1 MIWQIYKVF
10 FTYHF
15 TRSLSFVA
23 AAKFSLFTFHFSL
36 KIANFANSFAKLQC
50 TRQFKEKQAFLLHCS
65 RFFVTLAS
73 PKLLHLGKAQ
83 INLAFHSTFRNFANK
98 NKTFYNT
105 TMLQIRCKNN
115 NMTKSFPEGT
125 SLLDVYQ
132 EFADDIKLPYPVVS
146 AKVNN
151 ASQGLK
157 FRLYQNRDV
166 EFLDAR
172 EGSGH
177 RVYVRSLCF
186 VLYKATQDLFP
197 GSKLFIEHT
206 ISRGYYCNFKK
217 KGYEPMVEGDVEKIR
232 ERMQEIINLDM
243 PFRRNEATTEEALR
257 VFAERGLTDKVKLL
271 ESSGQIYSD
280 YYMLGDT
287 ADYYYG
293 PLVPSAGYLTVWGL
307 ETYHDGMLLRVPDWN
322 NPTQLAE
329 KVDMPKTYEM
339 FAEKTKWDI
348 IMRLSNAGD
357 VNKAILKG
365 HASELIQ
372 VSEALQEK
380 KIVQIA
386 EEIDRRFH
394 DEENPVRMVLITG
407 PSSSGKTTFCKR
419 LSVQLLAC
427 GLRPLSFST
436 DDYFVNRL
444 DTPKLPNGDYDFD
457 NIETVEYHLLEDHLL
472 RLMKGERVEIPE
484 YNFVTGK
491 REWNG
496 KKLKLAG
503 DTVLII
509 EGIHALNPLLT
520 KKIPDSLKYKIYI
533 SALTSISLDDHNWIP
548 VRDNR
553 LLRRI
558 IRDYN
563 KGAYTAQQTIA
574 QWKNVCEAEDQWIFP
589 FQETADAMFNSALN
603 IEFAVLRTHAEI
615 ILASVP
621 KNCDEYAEAHRL
633 LKFLRYFIPISDKE
647 IPPTSI
653 MREFVGGSS
662 FKYPR

>member
-1 MIWQIYKVF
+1 
-10 FTYHF
+10 
-15 TRSLSFVA
+15 
-23 AAKFSLFTFHFSL
+23 
-36 KIANFANSFAKLQC
+36 
-50 TRQFKEKQAFLLHCS
+50 
-65 RFFVTLAS
+65 
-73 PKLLHLGKAQ
+73 
-83 INLAFHSTFRNFANK
+83 
-98 NKTFYNT
+98 
-105 TMLQIRCKNN
+105 MLQIRCKNN
-115 NMTKSFPEGT
+115 NVTKSFPEGT

-132 EFADDIKLPYPVVS
+132 EFAEEIKLPFPVVS

-172 EGSGH
+172 GGSGH
-177 RVYVRSLCF
+177 RVYVRSLSF

-197 GSKLFIEHT
+197 GSKLFIEH
-206 ISRGYYCNFKK
+206 SLCRGYYCNFKK
-217 KGYEPMVEGDVEKIR
+217 RNNEALTDEDAERIR
-232 ERMQEIINLDM
+232 ERMQEIISLDM
-243 PFRRNEATTEEALR
+243 PFRRTEATNEEAIR
-257 VFAERGLTDKVKLL
+257 VFAERGFTDKVKLL
-271 ESSGQIYSD
+271 ETCGQVYSD
-280 YYMLGDT
+280 YYTLGDT
-287 ADYYYG
+287 VDYYYG
-293 PLVPSAGYLTVWGL
+293 PLVPSAGYLQVWGL
-307 ETYHDGMLLRVPDWN
+307 ERYEQGLLLRVPDWN
-322 NPTQLAE
+322 DPSKLAE
-329 KVDMPKTYEM
+329 KVPQPKTFEM
-339 FAEKTKWDI
+339 FAEKTHWDI

-357 VNKAILKG
+357 ANKAIMRG

-394 DEENPVRMVLITG
+394 REEDPVRIVLITG

-427 GLRPLSFST
+427 GLRPVSFST
-436 DDYFVNRL
+436 DDYFVNRM

-457 NIETVEYHLLEDHLL
+457 NIETVEYALLEDHLL
-472 RLMKGERVEIPE
+472 RLMKGERVEVPE

-491 REWNG
+491 REYNG

-520 KKIPDSLKYKIYI
+520 QKIADSMKYKIYI

-548 VRDNR
+548 TRDNR

-574 QWKNVCEAEDQWIFP
+574 QWKNVLAAEDQWIFP
-589 FQETADAMFNSALN
+589 FQETADVMFNSALN

-615 ILASVP
+615 ILTSVP
-621 KNCDEYAEAHRL
+621 KNCPEYSEAHRL
-633 LKFLRYFIPISDKE
+633 LKFIRYFIPISDKE

-662 FKYPR
+662 FKYAD

>member
-1 MIWQIYKVF
+1 
-10 FTYHF
+10 
-15 TRSLSFVA
+15 
-23 AAKFSLFTFHFSL
+23 
-36 KIANFANSFAKLQC
+36 
-50 TRQFKEKQAFLLHCS
+50 
-65 RFFVTLAS
+65 
-73 PKLLHLGKAQ
+73 
-83 INLAFHSTFRNFANK
+83 
-98 NKTFYNT
+98 
-105 TMLQIRCKNN
+105 MLQIRCKNN
-115 NMTKSFPEGT
+115 NVTKSFPEGS

-132 EFADDIKLPYPVVS
+132 EFADEIRLHYPVVS

-151 ASQGLK
+151 TSQGLK

-186 VLYKATQDLFP
+186 LLYKATQDVFP
-197 GSKLFIEHT
+197 GSKLFIEHSL
-206 ISRGYYCNFKK
+206 SRGYYCNFKK
-217 KGYEPMVEGDVEKIR
+217 KTAESLQDDDVFLIKA
-232 ERMQEIINLDM
+232 RMKEIVGLDM
-243 PFRRNEATTEEALR
+243 PFRRTEATTEEAVR
-257 VFAERGLTDKVKLL
+257 VFTERGFQDKVKLL
-271 ESSGQIYSD
+271 ETSGQAYSD
-280 YYMLGDT
+280 YYTLGDT
-287 ADYYYG
+287 VDYYYG
-293 PLVPSAGYLTVWGL
+293 PLVPSAGYLQVWDLERYEEGL
-307 ETYHDGMLLRVPDWN
+307 LLRVPDWN
-322 NPTQLAE
+322 NPSRVAE
-329 KVDMPKTYEM
+329 KVAQPKTFSM
-339 FAEKTKWDI
+339 FAEKTRWDI

-357 VNKAILKG
+357 VNKAIMRG
-365 HASELIQ
+365 YASELIQ

-394 DEENPVRMVLITG
+394 QEKDPVRIVLITG

-419 LSVQLLAC
+419 LSIQLLAC
-427 GLRPLSFST
+427 GLRPVSFST

-457 NIETVEYHLLEDHLL
+457 NIETVDYHLMEDHLM
-472 RLMKGERVEIPE
+472 RLMAGERVEIPE

-491 REWNG
+491 REYNG
-496 KKLKLAG
+496 KRLKLG
-503 DTVLII
+503 SDTVLII

-520 KKIPDSLKYKIYI
+520 QKIDDTLKYKIYI

-563 KGAYTAQQTIA
+563 KGAYTARQTIA
-574 QWKNVCEAEDQWIFP
+574 QWKNVCEAEDRWIFP

-615 ILASVP
+615 ILSSVP
-621 KNCDEYAEAHRL
+621 RNCPEYAEAHRL
-633 LKFLRYFIPISDKE
+633 LKFIHFFLPVSDKE

-662 FKYPR
+662 FKY

>member
-1 MIWQIYKVF
+1 
-10 FTYHF
+10 
-15 TRSLSFVA
+15 
-23 AAKFSLFTFHFSL
+23 
-36 KIANFANSFAKLQC
+36 
-50 TRQFKEKQAFLLHCS
+50 
-65 RFFVTLAS
+65 
-73 PKLLHLGKAQ
+73 
-83 INLAFHSTFRNFANK
+83 
-98 NKTFYNT
+98 
-105 TMLQIRCKNN
+105 MLQIRCKNN
-115 NMTKSFPEGT
+115 NKTKSFPEGT
-125 SLLDVYQ
+125 SLLDVYH
-132 EFADDIKLPYPVVS
+132 EFADELKMPYPVVS

-172 EGSGH
+172 QGSGH

-186 VLYKATQDLFP
+186 VLYKATSDVFP

-217 KGYEPMVEGDVEKIR
+217 KGGEPLAEGDVELIHK
-232 ERMQEIINLDM
+232 RMEEIIALDM
-243 PFRRNEATTEEALR
+243 PFRRSEATNEEAIR
-257 VFAERGLTDKVKLL
+257 VFAERGFTDKVKLL
-271 ESSGQIYSD
+271 ETSGQIYSD

-287 ADYYYG
+287 VDYYYG
-293 PLVPSAGYLTVWGL
+293 PLVPSAGYLKVWDV
-307 ETYHDGMLLRVPDWN
+307 EPYHDGMLLRVPDWN
-322 NPTQLAE
+322 NPLVLAE

-339 FAEKTKWDI
+339 FAEKTRWDI

-357 VNKAILKG
+357 VNKAIMKG

-386 EEIDRRFH
+386 EEIDRRFRA
-394 DEENPVRMVLITG
+394 EENPVRLVLITG

-419 LSVQLLAC
+419 LCIQLLAC
-427 GLRPLSFST
+427 GLRPYSIST
-436 DDYFVNRL
+436 DDYFVNRV

-457 NIETVEYHLLEDHLL
+457 NIEAVEYNLLEDHLT
-472 RLMKGERVEIPE
+472 RLMKGERVEVPE

-491 REWNG
+491 REYNG
-496 KKLKLAG
+496 KKVKLSS
-503 DTVLII
+503 DSVLII

-520 KKIPDSLKYKIYI
+520 QNIADSMKFKIYI

-563 KGAYTAQQTIA
+563 KGAFTAQQTIS
-574 QWKNVCEAEDQWIFP
+574 QWKNVCEAEDKWIFP

-615 ILASVP
+615 ILSSVP
-621 KNCDEYAEAHRL
+621 KNCPEYSEAHRL
-633 LKFLRYFIPISDKE
+633 LKFIHYFIPVDDKE

-662 FKYPR
+662 FKYR

>member
-1 MIWQIYKVF
+1 
-10 FTYHF
+10 
-15 TRSLSFVA
+15 
-23 AAKFSLFTFHFSL
+23 
-36 KIANFANSFAKLQC
+36 
-50 TRQFKEKQAFLLHCS
+50 
-65 RFFVTLAS
+65 
-73 PKLLHLGKAQ
+73 
-83 INLAFHSTFRNFANK
+83 
-98 NKTFYNT
+98 
-105 TMLQIRCKNN
+105 MLQIRCKNN
-115 NMTKSFPEGT
+115 NVTKSFPEGT

-132 EFADDIKLPYPVVS
+132 EFADEIHLPYPVVS

-151 ASQGLK
+151 TSQGLK

-186 VLYKATQDLFP
+186 LLYKATQDVFP
-197 GSKLFIEHT
+197 GSKLFIEHSL
-206 ISRGYYCNFKK
+206 SRGYYCNFKK
-217 KGYEPMVEGDVEKIR
+217 GTRSHVTDEDVAQIKA
-232 ERMQEIINLDM
+232 RMQEIVDLDM
-243 PFRRNEATTEEALR
+243 PFRRTEATTEEAIR
-257 VFAERGLTDKVKLL
+257 VFTERGFQDKVKLL
-271 ESSGQIYSD
+271 ETSGQIYSD

-287 ADYYYG
+287 VDYYYG
-293 PLVPSAGYLTVWGL
+293 PLVPSAGYLKVWDLERFEDGL
-307 ETYHDGMLLRVPDWN
+307 LLRVPDWN
-322 NPTQLAE
+322 NPSQVAE
-329 KVDMPKTYEM
+329 KVAQPKTFGM
-339 FAEKTKWDI
+339 FAEKTRWDI

-357 VNKAILKG
+357 VNKAIMRG
-365 HASELIQ
+365 YASELIQ

-380 KIVQIA
+380 KIVKIA

-394 DEENPVRMVLITG
+394 QKENPVRIVLITG

-427 GLRPLSFST
+427 GLRPVSFST

-457 NIETVEYHLLEDHLL
+457 NIETVDYHLMEDHLM
-472 RLMKGERVEIPE
+472 RLMGGERVEIPE

-491 REWNG
+491 REYNG
-496 KKLKLAG
+496 KKLKLNS

-520 KKIPDSLKYKIYI
+520 QKIDDSLKYKIYI

-589 FQETADAMFNSALN
+589 FQETADVMFNSALN
-603 IEFAVLRTHAEI
+603 IEFAVLRTHAEL
-615 ILASVP
+615 ILTSVP
-621 KNCDEYAEAHRL
+621 KNCEEYAEAHRL
-633 LKFLRYFIPISDKE
+633 LKFLRFFLPVSDKE

-662 FKYPR
+662 FKY

>member
-1 MIWQIYKVF
+1 
-10 FTYHF
+10 
-15 TRSLSFVA
+15 
-23 AAKFSLFTFHFSL
+23 
-36 KIANFANSFAKLQC
+36 
-50 TRQFKEKQAFLLHCS
+50 
-65 RFFVTLAS
+65 
-73 PKLLHLGKAQ
+73 
-83 INLAFHSTFRNFANK
+83 
-98 NKTFYNT
+98 
-105 TMLQIRCKNN
+105 MLQIRCKNN
-115 NMTKSFPEGT
+115 NVTKSFPEGC

-132 EFADDIKLPYPVVS
+132 EFQDEINLPYPVIA

-151 ASQGLK
+151 TSQGLK
-157 FRLYQNRDV
+157 FRLFQNRDV

-177 RVYVRSLCF
+177 RAYVRSLSF
-186 VLYKATQDLFP
+186 LLYKATQDVFP
-197 GSKLFIEHT
+197 GSKLFIEH
-206 ISRGYYCNFKK
+206 SLCRGYYCNFKK
-217 KGYEPMVEGDVEKIR
+217 KNNEPLTDEDVELIKQ
-232 ERMQEIINLDM
+232 RMQEVVNLDM
-243 PFRRNEATTEEALR
+243 PFRRTEATTEEAIR
-257 VFAERGLTDKVKLL
+257 VFAERGFSDKVKLL
-271 ESSGQIYSD
+271 ETSGQIYSD
-280 YYMLGDT
+280 YYTLGDT
-287 ADYYYG
+287 VDYYYG
-293 PLVPSAGYLTVWGL
+293 PLVPSASYLKVWGL
-307 ETYHDGMLLRVPDWN
+307 ERYEQGLLLRVPDWN
-322 NPTQLAE
+322 NPNQVAE
-329 KVDMPKTYEM
+329 KVDQPKTFEM

-357 VNKAILKG
+357 VNKAIMRG
-365 HASELIQ
+365 YASELIQ

-386 EEIDRRFH
+386 EEIDSRFH
-394 DEENPVRMVLITG
+394 REKDPVRIVLITG

-427 GLRPLSFST
+427 GLRPISFST
-436 DDYFVNRL
+436 DDYFVNRV

-457 NIETVEYHLLEDHLL
+457 NIETVEYSLLEDHLL
-472 RLMKGERVEIPE
+472 RLMEGERVEIPE

-496 KKLKLAG
+496 KKLKLG
-503 DTVLII
+503 SDTVLII

-520 KKIPDSLKYKIYI
+520 QKIPDSLKYKIFI

-563 KGAYTAQQTIA
+563 KGAYTAQETIA
-574 QWKNVCEAEDQWIFP
+574 QWKNVLEAENQWIAP
-589 FQETADAMFNSALN
+589 YQENADVMFNSALN

-615 ILASVP
+615 ILSSVP
-621 KNCDEYAEAHRL
+621 KNCPEYAEAHRL
-633 LKFLRYFIPISDKE
+633 LKFIHFFLPVSDKE

-662 FKYPR
+662 FKY

>member
-1 MIWQIYKVF
+1 
-10 FTYHF
+10 
-15 TRSLSFVA
+15 
-23 AAKFSLFTFHFSL
+23 
-36 KIANFANSFAKLQC
+36 
-50 TRQFKEKQAFLLHCS
+50 
-65 RFFVTLAS
+65 
-73 PKLLHLGKAQ
+73 
-83 INLAFHSTFRNFANK
+83 
-98 NKTFYNT
+98 
-105 TMLQIRCKNN
+105 MLQIRCKNTN
-115 NMTKSFPEGT
+115 TTKSFPEGT

-132 EFADDIKLPYPVVS
+132 EYQADIMLPFPVVA

-151 ASQGLK
+151 VPQGLK
-157 FRLYQNRDV
+157 FRLFQNRDV

-172 EGSGH
+172 EGAGH
-177 RVYVRSLCF
+177 RVYVRSLSF
-186 VLYKATQDLFP
+186 VFYKATQDLFP
-197 GSKLFIEHT
+197 ASKLFIEH
-206 ISRGYYCNFKK
+206 SLCRGYYCNFKK
-217 KGYEPMVEGDVEKIR
+217 RTGEPLTDGDVERIR
-232 ERMQEIINLDM
+232 QRMQEIIDLDM
-243 PFRRNEATTEEALR
+243 PFRRTEATNEEAIR
-257 VFAERGLTDKVKLL
+257 VFTERGFSDKVKLL
-271 ESSGQIYSD
+271 ETSGQIYSD
-280 YYMLGDT
+280 YYTLGDT
-287 ADYYYG
+287 VDYYYG
-293 PLVPSAGYLTVWGL
+293 PLVPSAGYLKIWGV
-307 ETYHDGMLLRVPDWN
+307 ERYEQGMLLRVPDWN
-322 NPTQLAE
+322 DPSKLAE
-329 KVDMPKTYEM
+329 KVEQPKTFEM
-339 FAEKTKWDI
+339 FAEKTRWDV

-357 VNKAILKG
+357 VNKAIMRG

-394 DEENPVRMVLITG
+394 RKKNPVRLVLITG
-407 PSSSGKTTFCKR
+407 PSSSGKSTFCKR

-457 NIETVEYHLLEDHLL
+457 NVETVDYHLLGEHLSK
-472 RLMKGERVEIPE
+472 LMKGETVEVPE

-491 REWNG
+491 REYNG
-496 KKLKLAG
+496 KRLRLSG

-520 KKIPDSLKYKIYI
+520 KGISDSLKYKIYI

-563 KGAYTAQQTIA
+563 KGAFTAQQTIS
-574 QWKNVCEAEDQWIFP
+574 QWKNVCEAEEQWIFP
-589 FQETADAMFNSALN
+589 YQETADVMFNSALN
-603 IEFAVLRTHAEI
+603 IEFAVLRIHAEL
-615 ILASVP
+615 ILSSVP
-621 KNCDEYAEAHRL
+621 KNCPEYAEAHRL
-633 LKFLRYFIPISDKE
+633 LKFIHYFLPISDKE

-662 FKYPR
+662 FKY

>member
-1 MIWQIYKVF
+1 
-10 FTYHF
+10 
-15 TRSLSFVA
+15 
-23 AAKFSLFTFHFSL
+23 
-36 KIANFANSFAKLQC
+36 
-50 TRQFKEKQAFLLHCS
+50 
-65 RFFVTLAS
+65 
-73 PKLLHLGKAQ
+73 
-83 INLAFHSTFRNFANK
+83 
-98 NKTFYNT
+98 
-105 TMLQIRCKNN
+105 MLQIRCKNN
-115 NMTKSFPEGT
+115 GVTKSFPEGS
-125 SLLDVYQ
+125 SLLDVYE
-132 EFADDIKLPYPVVS
+132 EFANEINLPYPVIS

-172 EGSGH
+172 MGSGF

-197 GSKLFIEHT
+197 GSKLFIEHSL
-206 ISRGYYCNFKK
+206 SRGYYCNFKK
-217 KGYEPMVEGDVEKIR
+217 KNNEPLSDIDVDNLCKRI
-232 ERMQEIINLDM
+232 QEIIDLDL
-243 PFRRNEATTEEALR
+243 PFRRTEATTEEALR
-257 VFAERGLTDKVKLL
+257 VFKERGFLDKVKLI
-271 ESSGQIYSD
+271 ETSGQIYTD
-280 YYMLGDT
+280 YYTLGDT
-287 ADYYYG
+287 VDYYYG
-293 PLVPSAGYLTVWGL
+293 PLVPSAGYLKVWGL
-307 ETYHDGMLLRVPDWN
+307 ERYQDGLLLRVPDWN
-322 NPTQLAE
+322 NPLQLAE
-329 KVDMPKTYEM
+329 KVDQPKTFEM
-339 FAEKTKWDI
+339 FAEKVKWDI

-357 VNKAILKG
+357 VNKAVLNG

-380 KIVQIA
+380 KIVKIA
-386 EEIDRRFH
+386 EELANRV
-394 DEENPVRMVLITG
+394 ENGKLKLVLITG

-419 LSVQLLAC
+419 LSIQLLAC

-436 DDYFVNRL
+436 DDYFVNRV

-457 NIETVEYHLLEDHLL
+457 NIETVDYKLLENHLT
-472 RLMKGERVEIPE
+472 RLMQGERVEVPE
-484 YNFVTGK
+484 YNFTTGK

-496 KKLKLAG
+496 KRLKLQQ
-503 DTVLII
+503 DSILII

-520 KKIPDSLKYKIYI
+520 KNISDDVKYKIYI

-563 KGAYTAQQTIA
+563 KGAFTARETIA
-574 QWKNVCEAEDQWIFP
+574 QWKNVCEAEDKWIFP
-589 FQETADAMFNSALN
+589 YQETADVMFNSALN

-615 ILASVP
+615 ILTSVP
-621 KNCDEYAEAHRL
+621 KNCPEYAEAHRL
-633 LKFLRYFIPISDKE
+633 LKFIHYFIPVSDKE

-662 FKYPR
+662 FKY

>member
-1 MIWQIYKVF
+1 
-10 FTYHF
+10 
-15 TRSLSFVA
+15 
-23 AAKFSLFTFHFSL
+23 
-36 KIANFANSFAKLQC
+36 
-50 TRQFKEKQAFLLHCS
+50 
-65 RFFVTLAS
+65 
-73 PKLLHLGKAQ
+73 
-83 INLAFHSTFRNFANK
+83 
-98 NKTFYNT
+98 
-105 TMLQIRCKNN
+105 MLQIRCKNN

-132 EFADDIKLPYPVVS
+132 EFADDIKLPFPVVS

-177 RVYVRSLCF
+177 RCYVRSLSF

-197 GSKLFIEHT
+197 GSKLFIEHS

-217 KGYEPMVEGDVEKIR
+217 RNSEALTDGDVER
-232 ERMQEIINLDM
+232 LRQRMQEIISLDM
-243 PFRRNEATTEEALR
+243 PFRRNEATTEEAVR
-257 VFAERGLTDKVKLL
+257 VFAERGFSDKVKLL
-271 ESSGQIYSD
+271 ETSGQIYSD

-293 PLVPSAGYLTVWGL
+293 PLVPSAGYLKVWGL
-307 ETYHDGMLLRVPDWN
+307 ERFHDGLLLRVPDWN
-322 NPTQLAE
+322 NPLQLAE
-329 KVDMPKTYEM
+329 KVDQPKTFEL
-339 FAEKTKWDI
+339 FAEKVRWDI

-380 KIVQIA
+380 KIVKIA

-394 DEENPVRMVLITG
+394 REKDPVRLVLITG

-427 GLRPLSFST
+427 GLRPYSFST

-457 NIETVEYHLLEDHLL
+457 NIETVEYSLLEDHLT
-472 RLMKGERVEIPE
+472 RLMQGERVEIPE
-484 YNFVTGK
+484 YNFTTGK

-520 KKIPDSLKYKIYI
+520 KKIADSAKFKIYI

-548 VRDNR
+548 TRDNR

-563 KGAYTAQQTIA
+563 KGAFTARETIS
-574 QWKNVCEAEDQWIFP
+574 QWKNVCDAEDKWIFP
-589 FQETADAMFNSALN
+589 FQETADVMFNSALN

-621 KNCDEYAEAHRL
+621 KNCPEYAEAHRL
-633 LKFLRYFIPISDKE
+633 LKFIHYFIPVSDKE

-662 FKYPR
+662 FKY

>member
-1 MIWQIYKVF
+1 
-10 FTYHF
+10 
-15 TRSLSFVA
+15 
-23 AAKFSLFTFHFSL
+23 
-36 KIANFANSFAKLQC
+36 
-50 TRQFKEKQAFLLHCS
+50 
-65 RFFVTLAS
+65 
-73 PKLLHLGKAQ
+73 
-83 INLAFHSTFRNFANK
+83 
-98 NKTFYNT
+98 
-105 TMLQIRCKNN
+105 MLQIRCKNN
-115 NMTKSFPEGT
+115 NTTKSFPEGT

-132 EFADDIKLPYPVVS
+132 EFADEIKLPYPVVS

-151 ASQGLK
+151 ASEGLK

-177 RVYVRSLCF
+177 RAYVRSLCF
-186 VLYKATQDLFP
+186 VLYKATQDVFP

-217 KGYEPMVEGDVEKIR
+217 KNMEPLAEGDVERIA
-232 ERMQEIINLDM
+232 ERMREIVGLDM
-243 PFRRNEATTEEALR
+243 PFRRNEATNEEAIR
-257 VFAERGLTDKVKLL
+257 VFSERGFTDKVKLL
-271 ESSGQIYSD
+271 ETSGQIYSD
-280 YYMLGDT
+280 YYTLGDT

-293 PLVPSAGYLTVWGL
+293 PLVPSAGYLKVFGL
-307 ETYHDGMLLRVPDWN
+307 EPYHDGMLLRVPDWN
-322 NPTQLAE
+322 DPNRLAE

-339 FAEKTKWDI
+339 FAEKTRWDI

-357 VNKAILKG
+357 VNRAIQKG

-394 DEENPVRMVLITG
+394 AEENPIRLVLITG

-419 LSVQLLAC
+419 LSIQLLAC
-427 GLRPLSFST
+427 GLRPMSFST
-436 DDYFVNRL
+436 DDYFVNRV

-457 NIETVEYHLLEDHLL
+457 NIEAVDYQLLEDHLT

-484 YNFVTGK
+484 YNFATGK

-496 KKLKLAG
+496 KKLKLSN

-520 KKIPDSLKYKIYI
+520 KKIEDSLKYKIYI

-548 VRDNR
+548 TRDNR

-563 KGAYTAQQTIA
+563 KGAFTAQETIA
-574 QWKNVCEAEDQWIFP
+574 QWKNVCEAEDKWIFP

-615 ILASVP
+615 ILDSVP
-621 KNCDEYAEAHRL
+621 RNCKEYAEAHRL
-633 LKFLRYFIPISDKE
+633 LKFIHYFIPVSDKE

-653 MREFVGGSS
+653 MREFLGGSS
-662 FKYPR
+662 FKY

>member
-1 MIWQIYKVF
+1 
-10 FTYHF
+10 
-15 TRSLSFVA
+15 
-23 AAKFSLFTFHFSL
+23 
-36 KIANFANSFAKLQC
+36 
-50 TRQFKEKQAFLLHCS
+50 
-65 RFFVTLAS
+65 
-73 PKLLHLGKAQ
+73 
-83 INLAFHSTFRNFANK
+83 
-98 NKTFYNT
+98 
-105 TMLQIRCKNN
+105 MLQIRCKNN
-115 NMTKSFPEGT
+115 NVTKSFPEGT
-125 SLLDVYQ
+125 SLLDIYQ
-132 EFADDIKLPYPVVS
+132 EFADEIKLPYPVVS

-157 FRLYQNRDV
+157 FRVFQNRDV

-172 EGSGH
+172 KGSGH

-186 VLYKATQDLFP
+186 LLYKATQDIFP

-217 KGYEPMVEGDVEKIR
+217 KNNEALADNDVTLIR
-232 ERMQEIINLDM
+232 ERMQEIVNMDM
-243 PFRRNEATTEEALR
+243 PFRRTEATNEEAIR
-257 VFAERGLTDKVKLL
+257 VFAERGFSDKVKLL
-271 ESSGQIYSD
+271 ETSGQIYSD
-280 YYMLGDT
+280 YYTLGDT

-293 PLVPSAGYLTVWGL
+293 PLVPSAGYLKVFGL
-307 ETYHDGMLLRVPDWN
+307 EPYHDGMLLRVPDWN
-322 NPTQLAE
+322 DPTRLAE

-339 FAEKTKWDI
+339 FAEKTRWDI

-386 EEIDRRFH
+386 EDIDRRFH
-394 DEENPVRMVLITG
+394 AEENPVKLVLITG

-419 LSVQLLAC
+419 LSIQLLAC

-436 DDYFVNRL
+436 DDYFVNRV

-457 NIETVEYHLLEDHLL
+457 NIEAVDYHLLEDHLT

-484 YNFVTGK
+484 YNFATGK

-520 KKIPDSLKYKIYI
+520 QQIDNSLKYKIYI

-548 VRDNR
+548 IHDNR

-563 KGAYTAQQTIA
+563 KGAFTAQETIA
-574 QWKNVCEAEDQWIFP
+574 QWKNVCDAEDKWIFP
-589 FQETADAMFNSALN
+589 YQETADVMFNSALN

-615 ILASVP
+615 ILSSVP
-621 KNCDEYAEAHRL
+621 KNCPEYSEAHRL
-633 LKFLRYFIPISDKE
+633 LKFIHYFLPVSDKE

-653 MREFVGGSS
+653 MREFLGGSS
-662 FKYPR
+662 FKY

>member
-1 MIWQIYKVF
+1 
-10 FTYHF
+10 
-15 TRSLSFVA
+15 
-23 AAKFSLFTFHFSL
+23 
-36 KIANFANSFAKLQC
+36 
-50 TRQFKEKQAFLLHCS
+50 
-65 RFFVTLAS
+65 
-73 PKLLHLGKAQ
+73 
-83 INLAFHSTFRNFANK
+83 
-98 NKTFYNT
+98 
-105 TMLQIRCKNN
+105 MLQIRCKNN
-115 NMTKSFPEGT
+115 NITKSFPEGT

-132 EFADDIKLPYPVVS
+132 EFADEIKLPYPVVS

-151 ASQGLK
+151 TSQGLK
-157 FRLYQNRDV
+157 FRLFQNRDV
-166 EFLDAR
+166 EFMDAR

-186 VLYKATQDLFP
+186 VLYKATQDLLP

-217 KGYEPMVEGDVEKIR
+217 RAGEALTEGDVDNIR
-232 ERMQEIINLDM
+232 KRMQEIVNLDM
-243 PFRRNEATTEEALR
+243 PFRRNEATTEEAVR
-257 VFAERGLTDKVKLL
+257 VFAERGFTDKVKLL
-271 ESSGQIYSD
+271 ETSGQIYSD
-280 YYMLGDT
+280 YYTLGDT

-293 PLVPSAGYLTVWGL
+293 PLVPSAGYLSVWGL
-307 ETYHDGMLLRVPDWN
+307 EPYHDGMLLRVPDWN
-322 NPTQLAE
+322 NPSVLAE
-329 KVDMPKTYEM
+329 KVDMPKTYGM
-339 FAEKTKWDI
+339 FAEKTRWDI

-386 EEIDRRFH
+386 EEIDRRFRQEK
-394 DEENPVRMVLITG
+394 DPIRLVLITG

-427 GLRPLSFST
+427 GLRPYSIST
-436 DDYFVNRL
+436 DDYFVNRV

-457 NIETVEYHLLEDHLL
+457 NIEAVEYNLMEDHLS
-472 RLMKGERVEIPE
+472 RLMKGERVEVPE

-491 REWNG
+491 REYNG
-496 KKLKLAG
+496 KRVKLSN
-503 DTVLII
+503 DSVLII

-520 KKIPDSLKYKIYI
+520 QKIPDSAKFKIYI
-533 SALTSISLDDHNWIP
+533 SALTSVSLDDHNWIP

-563 KGAYTAQQTIA
+563 KGAFTAQQTIS
-574 QWKNVCEAEDQWIFP
+574 QWKNVCEAEDKWIFP
-589 FQETADAMFNSALN
+589 FQETADVMFNSALN

-621 KNCDEYAEAHRL
+621 KNCPEYSEAHRL
-633 LKFLRYFIPISDKE
+633 LKFIHYFIPISDKE

-662 FKYPR
+662 FKY

>member
-1 MIWQIYKVF
+1 
-10 FTYHF
+10 
-15 TRSLSFVA
+15 
-23 AAKFSLFTFHFSL
+23 
-36 KIANFANSFAKLQC
+36 
-50 TRQFKEKQAFLLHCS
+50 
-65 RFFVTLAS
+65 
-73 PKLLHLGKAQ
+73 
-83 INLAFHSTFRNFANK
+83 
-98 NKTFYNT
+98 
-105 TMLQIRCKNN
+105 MLQIRCKNN
-115 NMTKSFPEGT
+115 NVTKSFPEGS

-132 EFADDIKLPYPVVS
+132 EFADDIRLPYPVVS

-151 ASQGLK
+151 TSQGLK

-177 RVYVRSLCF
+177 RVYVRSLSF
-186 VLYKATQDLFP
+186 LLYKATQDVYP
-197 GSKLFIEHT
+197 GSKLFIEHSL
-206 ISRGYYCNFKK
+206 SRGYYCNFKK
-217 KGYEPMVEGDVEKIR
+217 KSAETLTDEDVEKIKQ
-232 ERMQEIINLDM
+232 RMHEIVDLDM
-243 PFRRNEATTEEALR
+243 PFRRTEATNEEAIR
-257 VFAERGLTDKVKLL
+257 VFSERGFADKVKLL
-271 ESSGQIYSD
+271 ETSGHIYSD
-280 YYMLGDT
+280 YYTLGDT
-287 ADYYYG
+287 VDYYYG
-293 PLVPSAGYLTVWGL
+293 PLVPSAGYLNVWDLERYEDGL
-307 ETYHDGMLLRVPDWN
+307 LLRVPDWN
-322 NPTQLAE
+322 NPL
-329 KVDMPKTYEM
+329 KVADKIPQPKTFEM
-339 FAEKTKWDI
+339 FAEKTRWDI

-357 VNKAILKG
+357 VNKAIMRG
-365 HASELIQ
+365 YASELIQ

-386 EEIDRRFH
+386 EEIERRFH
-394 DEENPVRMVLITG
+394 REQDSVRIVLITG

-427 GLRPLSFST
+427 GLRPVSFST
-436 DDYFVNRL
+436 DDYFVNRV

-457 NIETVEYHLLEDHLL
+457 NIETVEYALLEDHLL
-472 RLMKGERVEIPE
+472 RLMNGERVEIPE

-491 REWNG
+491 REYNG
-496 KKLKLAG
+496 KKLKLG
-503 DTVLII
+503 NDTVLII

-520 KKIPDSLKYKIYI
+520 KKIPDTLKYKVFI

-548 VRDNR
+548 TRDNR

-574 QWKNVCEAEDQWIFP
+574 QWKNVLAAEEQWISP
-589 FQETADAMFNSALN
+589 FQETADVMFNSALN

-621 KNCDEYAEAHRL
+621 RNCPEYAEAHRL
-633 LKFLRYFIPISDKE
+633 LKFIHFFLPVSDKE

-662 FKYPR
+662 FKYPK

>member
-1 MIWQIYKVF
+1 
-10 FTYHF
+10 
-15 TRSLSFVA
+15 
-23 AAKFSLFTFHFSL
+23 
-36 KIANFANSFAKLQC
+36 
-50 TRQFKEKQAFLLHCS
+50 
-65 RFFVTLAS
+65 
-73 PKLLHLGKAQ
+73 
-83 INLAFHSTFRNFANK
+83 
-98 NKTFYNT
+98 
-105 TMLQIRCKNN
+105 MLQIRCKNN
-115 NMTKSFPEGT
+115 NVTKSFPEGT

-132 EFADDIKLPYPVVS
+132 EFADEIKLPYPVVS

-151 ASQGLK
+151 ASEGLK
-157 FRLYQNRDV
+157 FRLFQNRDV

-186 VLYKATQDLFP
+186 LLYKATQDIFP

-217 KGYEPMVEGDVEKIR
+217 KNNEALAEGDVERISQ
-232 ERMQEIINLDM
+232 RMMEIVGLDM
-243 PFRRNEATTEEALR
+243 PFRRNEATNEEAIR
-257 VFAERGLTDKVKLL
+257 VFAERGFADKVKLL
-271 ESSGQIYSD
+271 ETSGQIYSD
-280 YYMLGDT
+280 YYTLGDT

-293 PLVPSAGYLTVWGL
+293 PLVPSAGYLKVFGL
-307 ETYHDGMLLRVPDWN
+307 EPYHDGMLLRVPDWN
-322 NPTQLAE
+322 DPTHLAE

-339 FAEKTKWDI
+339 FREKTRWDI

-380 KIVQIA
+380 RIVQIA

-394 DEENPVRMVLITG
+394 AEENPIRLVLITG

-436 DDYFVNRL
+436 DDYFVNRV
-444 DTPKLPNGDYDFD
+444 DTPLLPNGDYDFD
-457 NIETVEYHLLEDHLL
+457 NIETVDYRLLEDHLT
-472 RLMKGERVEIPE
+472 RLMNGERVEVPE
-484 YNFVTGK
+484 YNFSTGK

-520 KKIPDSLKYKIYI
+520 QKIDDSLKYKIYI
-533 SALTSISLDDHNWIP
+533 SALTSVSLDDHNWIP
-548 VRDNR
+548 TRDNR

-563 KGAYTAQQTIA
+563 KGAFTAQQTIA
-574 QWKNVCEAEDQWIFP
+574 QWKNVCEAEDKWIFP
-589 FQETADAMFNSALN
+589 YQERADAMFNSALN

-615 ILASVP
+615 ILSSVP
-621 KNCDEYAEAHRL
+621 RNCPEYSEAHRL
-633 LKFLRYFIPISDKE
+633 LKFIHYFLPVSDKE

-662 FKYPR
+662 FKY

>member
-1 MIWQIYKVF
+1 
-10 FTYHF
+10 
-15 TRSLSFVA
+15 
-23 AAKFSLFTFHFSL
+23 
-36 KIANFANSFAKLQC
+36 
-50 TRQFKEKQAFLLHCS
+50 
-65 RFFVTLAS
+65 
-73 PKLLHLGKAQ
+73 
-83 INLAFHSTFRNFANK
+83 
-98 NKTFYNT
+98 
-105 TMLQIRCKNN
+105 MLQIRCKNN
-115 NMTKSFPEGT
+115 NITKSFPEGT

-132 EFADDIKLPYPVVS
+132 EFADDLQMQNPVV
-146 AKVNN
+146 AALVNN
-151 ASQGLK
+151 TAQGLK

-172 EGSGH
+172 EGPGH
-177 RVYVRSLCF
+177 RAYVRSLCF

-217 KGYEPMVEGDVEKIR
+217 RGNDALTEDDIDRIK

-243 PFRRNEATTEEALR
+243 PFRRNEATTEEAVR
-257 VFAERGLTDKVKLL
+257 VFSERGFSDKVKLL
-271 ESSGQIYSD
+271 ETSGQIYSD

-287 ADYYYG
+287 VDFYYG
-293 PLVPSAGYLTVWGL
+293 PLVPSASYLTVWGL
-307 ETYHDGMLLRVPDWN
+307 EPYHDGMLLRVPDWN
-322 NPTQLAE
+322 DPSRLAE

-339 FAEKTKWDI
+339 FAEKTRWDI

-394 DEENPVRMVLITG
+394 REENPVRMVLITG

-427 GLRPLSFST
+427 GLRPYSVST
-436 DDYFVNRL
+436 DDYFVNRT
-444 DTPKLPNGDYDFD
+444 DTPLLPNGDYDFD
-457 NIETVEYHLLEDHLL
+457 NIETVEYRLLQDHLQ
-472 RLMKGERVEIPE
+472 RLMQGERVEVPE
-484 YNFVTGK
+484 YNFTTGK

-496 KKLKLAG
+496 KKLKLSG

-520 KKIPDSLKYKIYI
+520 QAIPDSAKFKIYI

-563 KGAYTAQQTIA
+563 KGAFTAQETIS
-574 QWKNVCEAEDQWIFP
+574 QWPNVCEAEDQWIFP
-589 FQETADAMFNSALN
+589 YQETADVMFNSALN
-603 IEFAVLRTHAEI
+603 IEFAVLRPHAEV

-621 KNCDEYAEAHRL
+621 KNCPQYTDAHRL
-633 LKFLRYFIPISDKE
+633 LKFLHYFIPVSDKE

-662 FKYPR
+662 FKYKA

>member
-1 MIWQIYKVF
+1 
-10 FTYHF
+10 
-15 TRSLSFVA
+15 
-23 AAKFSLFTFHFSL
+23 
-36 KIANFANSFAKLQC
+36 
-50 TRQFKEKQAFLLHCS
+50 
-65 RFFVTLAS
+65 
-73 PKLLHLGKAQ
+73 
-83 INLAFHSTFRNFANK
+83 
-98 NKTFYNT
+98 
-105 TMLQIRCKNN
+105 MLQIRCKNTGV
-115 NMTKSFPEGT
+115 TKSVQEGT

-132 EFADDIKLPYPVVS
+132 EFADEIRLPYPVVS

-151 ASQGLK
+151 VSQGLK

-186 VLYKATQDLFP
+186 VLYKATQDVFP
-197 GSKLFIEHT
+197 GSKLFIEH
-206 ISRGYYCNFKK
+206 SLCRGYYCNFKK
-217 KGYEPMVEGDVEKIR
+217 RTPEPLTDEDVRRISQ
-232 ERMQEIINLDM
+232 RMQEIIALDM
-243 PFRRNEATTEEALR
+243 PFRRTEATNEETVR
-257 VFAERGLTDKVKLL
+257 VFTERGFADKVKLL
-271 ESSGQIYSD
+271 ETSGQIYSH
-280 YYMLGDT
+280 YYTLGDT
-287 ADYYYG
+287 VDYYYG
-293 PLVPSAGYLTVWGL
+293 PLVPSAGYLTVWALERYEQGL
-307 ETYHDGMLLRVPDWN
+307 LLRIPDWN
-322 NPTQLAE
+322 NPSRLAE
-329 KVDMPKTYEM
+329 KVDQPKTFGM
-339 FAEKTKWDI
+339 FAEKTRWDI

-357 VNKAILKG
+357 VNKAIQRG
-365 HASELIQ
+365 YASELIQ

-386 EEIDRRFH
+386 EDIFARCEKSNGR
-394 DEENPVRMVLITG
+394 NPIVLITG

-419 LSVQLLAC
+419 LSIQLLAC

-436 DDYFVNRL
+436 DDYFVNRV

-457 NIETVEYHLLEDHLL
+457 NIETVEYSLLEDHLL
-472 RLMKGERVEIPE
+472 RLIKGERVEIPE
-484 YNFVTGK
+484 YNFVTGR

-496 KKLKLAG
+496 KRLKLSP

-520 KKIPDSLKYKIYI
+520 QKIDDTMKYKIYI

-548 VRDNR
+548 VSDNR

-563 KGAYTAQQTIA
+563 KGAFTARQTIA
-574 QWKNVCEAEDQWIFP
+574 QWKNVCEAEDRWIFP

-615 ILASVP
+615 ILTSVP
-621 KNCDEYAEAHRL
+621 KNCPEYAEAHRL
-633 LKFLRYFIPISDKE
+633 LKFIRFFLPVSDKE

-662 FKYPR
+662 FKY

>member
-1 MIWQIYKVF
+1 
-10 FTYHF
+10 
-15 TRSLSFVA
+15 
-23 AAKFSLFTFHFSL
+23 
-36 KIANFANSFAKLQC
+36 
-50 TRQFKEKQAFLLHCS
+50 
-65 RFFVTLAS
+65 
-73 PKLLHLGKAQ
+73 
-83 INLAFHSTFRNFANK
+83 
-98 NKTFYNT
+98 
-105 TMLQIRCKNN
+105 MLQIRCKNN
-115 NMTKSFPEGT
+115 GVTKSFPEGC

-186 VLYKATQDLFP
+186 LLYKATQDVFP

-217 KGYEPMVEGDVEKIR
+217 KNNEGLTDGDVERIR
-232 ERMQEIINLDM
+232 DRMTEIVNLDM
-243 PFRRNEATTEEALR
+243 PFRRTEATNEEAIR
-257 VFAERGLTDKVKLL
+257 VFAERGFTDKVKLL
-271 ESSGQIYSD
+271 ETSGQIYSD
-280 YYMLGDT
+280 YYTLGDT

-293 PLVPSAGYLTVWGL
+293 PLVPSAGYLKVFGL
-307 ETYHDGMLLRVPDWN
+307 EPYHDGMLLRVPDWN
-322 NPTQLAE
+322 NPTVLAE

-339 FAEKTKWDI
+339 FREKTLWDI

-357 VNKAILKG
+357 VNRAILKG

-386 EEIDRRFH
+386 EDIDRRYH
-394 DEENPVRMVLITG
+394 AEENPIRIVLITG

-436 DDYFVNRL
+436 DDYFVNRV

-457 NIETVEYHLLEDHLL
+457 NIEAVDYHLLEDHLTS
-472 RLMKGERVEIPE
+472 LMKGERVEIPE
-484 YNFVTGK
+484 YNFSTSES
-491 REWNG
+491 EWNG
-496 KKLKLAG
+496 TKKKLAG
-503 DTVLII
+503 DTILII

-520 KKIPDSLKYKIYI
+520 KKIEDSVKYKIYI

-563 KGAYTAQQTIA
+563 KGAFTAQETIA
-574 QWKNVCEAEDQWIFP
+574 QWQNVCEAEDKWIFP
-589 FQETADAMFNSALN
+589 YQESADAMFNSALN

-621 KNCDEYAEAHRL
+621 RNCPEYAEAHRL
-633 LKFLRYFIPISDKE
+633 LKFIHYFLPVSDKE

-653 MREFVGGSS
+653 MREFLGGSS
-662 FKYPR
+662 FKY

>member
-1 MIWQIYKVF
+1 MIDNDY
-10 FTYHF
+10 
-15 TRSLSFVA
+15 
-23 AAKFSLFTFHFSL
+23 
-36 KIANFANSFAKLQC
+36 
-50 TRQFKEKQAFLLHCS
+50 
-65 RFFVTLAS
+65 FVTLPS
-73 PKLLHLGKAQ
+73 ETKKLN
-83 INLAFHSTFRNFANK
+83 NL
-98 NKTFYNT
+98 
-105 TMLQIRCKNN
+105 MLQIRCINN
-115 NMTKSFPEGT
+115 GITKSFAEGT
-125 SLLDVYQ
+125 SLLDVYK
-132 EFADDIKLPYPVVS
+132 EFADEINMPYPVVS

-157 FRLYQNRDV
+157 FRLFQNRDV
-166 EFLDAR
+166 EFMDAR

-186 VLYKATQDLFP
+186 LLYKATQDLFP
-197 GSKLFIEHT
+197 GSKLFVEHT

-217 KGYEPMVEGDVEKIR
+217 KGNEALTEEDVVRTQK
-232 ERMQEIINLDM
+232 RMQEIVNLDM
-243 PFRRNEATTEEALR
+243 PFRRFEATNEEAIR
-257 VFAERGLTDKVKLL
+257 IFAERGFTDKVKLL
-271 ESSGQIYSD
+271 ETSGQIYSD

-293 PLVPSAGYLTVWGL
+293 PLVPSAGYLTVWAL
-307 ETYHDGMLLRVPDWN
+307 EPYHDGMLLRVPDWN
-322 NPTQLAE
+322 NPLKLAE

-339 FAEKTKWDI
+339 FAEKTRWDI

-380 KIVQIA
+380 KIVKIA
-386 EEIDRRFH
+386 EEIDRRYH
-394 DEENPVRMVLITG
+394 RKKNPVRLILITG
-407 PSSSGKTTFCKR
+407 PSSSGKTTFTKR
-419 LSVQLLAC
+419 LSIQLLAC

-436 DDYFVNRL
+436 DDYFVNRV

-457 NIETVEYHLLEDHLL
+457 NIETVDYNLLEDHLIK
-472 RLMKGERVEIPE
+472 LMKGERVEVPE

-496 KKLKLAG
+496 KKLKLAN

-509 EGIHALNPLLT
+509 EGIHALNPQLT
-520 KKIPDSLKYKIYI
+520 RKLPDEVKFKIYI

-563 KGAYTAQQTIA
+563 KGAFTAQETIR
-574 QWKNVCEAEDQWIFP
+574 QWKNVCQAEDLWIFP
-589 FQETADAMFNSALN
+589 YQETADVMFNSALN

-615 ILASVP
+615 ILTSVP
-621 KNCDEYAEAHRL
+621 KNCPEYAEAHRL
-633 LKFLRYFIPISDKE
+633 LKFIHYFIPVSDKE

-653 MREFVGGSS
+653 MREFLGGSS
-662 FKYPR
+662 FKY

>member
-1 MIWQIYKVF
+1 
-10 FTYHF
+10 
-15 TRSLSFVA
+15 
-23 AAKFSLFTFHFSL
+23 
-36 KIANFANSFAKLQC
+36 
-50 TRQFKEKQAFLLHCS
+50 
-65 RFFVTLAS
+65 
-73 PKLLHLGKAQ
+73 
-83 INLAFHSTFRNFANK
+83 
-98 NKTFYNT
+98 
-105 TMLQIRCKNN
+105 MLQIRCKNTN
-115 NMTKSFPEGT
+115 TTKSFPEGC

-132 EFADDIKLPYPVVS
+132 EFQEDIKLPFPVVS

-151 ASQGLK
+151 VSQGLK
-157 FRLYQNRDV
+157 FRLFQNRDV

-177 RVYVRSLCF
+177 RAYVRSLSF

-197 GSKLFIEHT
+197 GSKLFIEH
-206 ISRGYYCNFKK
+206 SLCRGYYCNFRPTP
-217 KGYEPMVEGDVEKIR
+217 GPSPREGRTVTDEMVERIR
-232 ERMQEIINLDM
+232 KRMQEIIDLDM
-243 PFRRNEATTEEALR
+243 PFRRTEATNEETVR
-257 VFAERGLTDKVKLL
+257 VFTERGFADKVKLL
-271 ESSGQIYSD
+271 ETSGQIYSH
-280 YYMLGDT
+280 YYTLGDT
-287 ADYYYG
+287 VDYYYG

-307 ETYHDGMLLRVPDWN
+307 ERYEQGLLLRIPDWN
-322 NPTQLAE
+322 DPSRLAE
-329 KVDMPKTYEM
+329 KVDQPKTFGM
-339 FAEKTKWDI
+339 FAEKTRWDI

-357 VNKAILKG
+357 VNKAIQRG

-386 EEIDRRFH
+386 EDIFDRCEKSHGR
-394 DEENPVRMVLITG
+394 NPIVLITG

-419 LSVQLLAC
+419 LSIQLLAC

-436 DDYFVNRL
+436 DDYFVNRA
-444 DTPKLPNGDYDFD
+444 DTPRLPNGDYDFD
-457 NIETVEYHLLEDHLL
+457 NIETVEYSLLEDHLL
-472 RLMKGERVEIPE
+472 RLMQGERVEVPE
-484 YNFVTGK
+484 YNFVTGQ

-496 KKLKLAG
+496 KRLKLSP

-520 KKIPDSLKYKIYI
+520 QKIDDARKYKIYI

-563 KGAYTAQQTIA
+563 KGAYTARQTIS
-574 QWKNVCEAEDQWIFP
+574 QWKNVCEAEDRWIFP
-589 FQETADAMFNSALN
+589 YQETADVMFNSALN
-603 IEFAVLRTHAEI
+603 IEFAVLRTHAEL
-615 ILASVP
+615 ILSQVP
-621 KNCDEYAEAHRL
+621 KNCPEYAEAHRL
-633 LKFLRYFIPISDKE
+633 LKFIHYFLPVSDKE

-662 FKYPR
+662 FKY

>member
-1 MIWQIYKVF
+1 MSSSSALLRKHIC
-10 FTYHF
+10 T
-15 TRSLSFVA
+15 LSGQLIFDNNDYEPITQNILPWLP
-23 AAKFSLFTFHFSL
+23 SSW
-36 KIANFANSFAKLQC
+36 
-50 TRQFKEKQAFLLHCS
+50 RG
-65 RFFVTLAS
+65 RGR
-73 PKLLHLGKAQ
+73 LHLS
-83 INLAFHSTFRNFANK
+83 I
-98 NKTFYNT
+98 
-105 TMLQIRCKNN
+105 MLQIRCKNN
-115 NMTKSFPEGT
+115 NITKSFPEGA

-132 EFADDIKLPYPVVS
+132 EFADELKMPFPVV
-146 AKVNN
+146 AANVNN
-151 ASQGLK
+151 TPQGLK

-172 EGSGH
+172 VGAGH

-217 KGYEPMVEGDVEKIR
+217 RNNDPLTESDIQHFS

-243 PFRRNEATTEEALR
+243 PFRRNEATTEEAVR
-257 VFAERGLTDKVKLL
+257 VFAERGFSDKVKLL
-271 ESSGQIYSD
+271 ETSGQIYSD
-280 YYMLGDT
+280 YYTLGDT
-287 ADYYYG
+287 ADFYYG
-293 PLVPSAGYLTVWGL
+293 PLVPSAGYITVWGL
-307 ETYHDGMLLRVPDWN
+307 EPYHDGMLLRVPDWN
-322 NPTQLAE
+322 DPSRLAE

-339 FAEKTKWDI
+339 FAEKTRWDI

-394 DEENPVRMVLITG
+394 QEENPLRIVLITG

-427 GLRPLSFST
+427 GLRPYSVST
-436 DDYFVNRL
+436 DDYFVNRV
-444 DTPKLPNGDYDFD
+444 DTPRLPNGDYDFD
-457 NIETVEYHLLEDHLL
+457 NIETVEYKLLEDHLT
-472 RLMKGERVEIPE
+472 RLMKGERVEVPE
-484 YNFVTGK
+484 YNFTTGK

-496 KKLKLAG
+496 KKLKLNN

-520 KKIPDSLKYKIYI
+520 KSIPDSAKFKIYI

-563 KGAYTAQQTIA
+563 KGAFTAQQTIS
-574 QWKNVCEAEDQWIFP
+574 QWPNVCEAEDQWIFP
-589 FQETADAMFNSALN
+589 YQETADVMFNSALN
-603 IEFAVLRTHAEI
+603 IEFAVLRPHAEI

-621 KNCDEYAEAHRL
+621 KNCPEYTDAHRL
-633 LKFLRYFIPISDKE
+633 LKFLHYFMPVSDKE

-662 FKYPR
+662 FKY

>member
-1 MIWQIYKVF
+1 
-10 FTYHF
+10 
-15 TRSLSFVA
+15 
-23 AAKFSLFTFHFSL
+23 
-36 KIANFANSFAKLQC
+36 
-50 TRQFKEKQAFLLHCS
+50 
-65 RFFVTLAS
+65 
-73 PKLLHLGKAQ
+73 
-83 INLAFHSTFRNFANK
+83 
-98 NKTFYNT
+98 
-105 TMLQIRCKNN
+105 MLQIRCKNN
-115 NMTKSFPEGT
+115 NVTKSFPEGT

-132 EFADDIKLPYPVVS
+132 EFADEIKLPYPVVS

-151 ASQGLK
+151 AAEGLK

-186 VLYKATQDLFP
+186 VLYKATQDVFP

-217 KGYEPMVEGDVEKIR
+217 KNMEPLAKGDVERIAD
-232 ERMQEIINLDM
+232 RMKEIVRMDM
-243 PFRRNEATTEEALR
+243 PFRRNEATNEEAIR
-257 VFAERGLTDKVKLL
+257 IFAERGFTDKVKLL
-271 ESSGQIYSD
+271 ETSGQIYSD
-280 YYMLGDT
+280 YYTLGDT

-307 ETYHDGMLLRVPDWN
+307 EPYHDGMLLRVPDWH

-339 FAEKTKWDI
+339 FAEKTRWDI

-357 VNKAILKG
+357 VNRAILKG

-386 EEIDRRFH
+386 EEIERRFH
-394 DEENPVRMVLITG
+394 ADKKPIRIVLITG

-419 LSVQLLAC
+419 LSIQLLAC
-427 GLRPLSFST
+427 GLRPMSFST
-436 DDYFVNRL
+436 DDYFVNRV

-457 NIETVEYHLLEDHLL
+457 NIEAVDYALLEEHLT

-484 YNFVTGK
+484 YNFSTGL

-496 KKLKLAG
+496 KKLKLSN

-520 KKIPDSLKYKIYI
+520 QQIDDSLKYRIYI

-563 KGAYTAQQTIA
+563 KGAFTAQQTIA
-574 QWKNVCEAEDQWIFP
+574 QWKNVCEAEDKWIFP
-589 FQETADAMFNSALN
+589 FQESADAMFNSALN

-621 KNCDEYAEAHRL
+621 RNCPEYAEAHRL
-633 LKFLRYFIPISDKE
+633 MKFIHFFLPVSDKE

-662 FKYPR
+662 FKY

>member
-1 MIWQIYKVF
+1 
-10 FTYHF
+10 
-15 TRSLSFVA
+15 
-23 AAKFSLFTFHFSL
+23 
-36 KIANFANSFAKLQC
+36 
-50 TRQFKEKQAFLLHCS
+50 
-65 RFFVTLAS
+65 
-73 PKLLHLGKAQ
+73 
-83 INLAFHSTFRNFANK
+83 
-98 NKTFYNT
+98 
-105 TMLQIRCKNN
+105 MLQIRCKNN
-115 NMTKSFPEGT
+115 NVTKSFPEGT

-132 EFADDIKLPYPVVS
+132 EFAEEIKLPFPVVS

-151 ASQGLK
+151 VSQGLK
-157 FRLYQNRDV
+157 FRVFQNRDV

-177 RVYVRSLCF
+177 RVYVRSLSF
-186 VLYKATQDLFP
+186 VLYKATQDVFP
-197 GSKLFIEHT
+197 NSKLFIEH
-206 ISRGYYCNFKK
+206 SLCRGYYCNFKPTPYPSR
-217 KGYEPMVEGDVEKIR
+217 GEGRLITDEMVESIR
-232 ERMQEIINLDM
+232 KRMQEIIDLDM
-243 PFRRNEATTEEALR
+243 PFRRTEATNEETIR
-257 VFAERGLTDKVKLL
+257 VFTERGFTDKVKLL
-271 ESSGQIYSD
+271 ETSGQIYSD

-287 ADYYYG
+287 VDYYYG
-293 PLVPSAGYLTVWGL
+293 PLVPSAGYLKVWGL
-307 ETYHDGMLLRVPDWN
+307 ERYEDGLLLRVPDWN
-322 NPTQLAE
+322 NPLKLAE
-329 KVDMPKTYEM
+329 KVEQPKTFGM
-339 FAEKTKWDI
+339 FAEKTHWDI

-357 VNKAILKG
+357 VNKAIKRG

-386 EEIDRRFH
+386 EEIEQRFH
-394 DEENPVRMVLITG
+394 REKNPVRLVLITG

-427 GLRPLSFST
+427 GLRPVSFST
-436 DDYFVNRL
+436 DDYFVNRV

-457 NIETVEYHLLEDHLL
+457 NIETVEYGLLEDHLL
-472 RLMKGERVEIPE
+472 RLMQGERVEIPE

-491 REWNG
+491 REYNG
-496 KKLKLAG
+496 KKLKLSG

-520 KKIPDSLKYKIYI
+520 KKIPDALKYKIYI

-548 VRDNR
+548 TRDNR

-563 KGAYTAQQTIA
+563 KGAYTAQQTIS
-574 QWKNVCEAEDQWIFP
+574 QWKNVCQAEDQWIFP
-589 FQETADAMFNSALN
+589 YQETADVMFNSALN

-621 KNCDEYAEAHRL
+621 RNCPEYAEAHRL
-633 LKFLRYFIPISDKE
+633 LKFIHYFLPISDKE

-662 FKYPR
+662 FKESAF